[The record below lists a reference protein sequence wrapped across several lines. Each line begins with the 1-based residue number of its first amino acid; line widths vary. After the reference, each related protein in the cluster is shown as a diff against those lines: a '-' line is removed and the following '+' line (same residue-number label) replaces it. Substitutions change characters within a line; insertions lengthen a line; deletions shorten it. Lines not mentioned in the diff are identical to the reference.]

1 MHEAL
6 SQSKLKRV
14 PGEVKALE
22 CRWVSPESLL
32 HDYRRMYAG
41 VGEEI
46 DLDTEYEKLM
56 HQHHVQDTDSKEYW
70 DEILVYLHL
79 KQLPNSQIEAERLKR
94 HAMHYF
100 ILNGSLW
107 CRNGGKPPLLVVL
120 NKDVRMR
127 IAKDAH
133 DNAGHH
139 SRDPTFRKVHNSYWW
154 PNQYVFIVTY
164 CHSCH
169 ECQMRS
175 TYCNT
180 IPLQPQYVH
189 TILRCFDADSV
200 HMPSGSGG
208 LKYIVDLVDNL
219 TGWVKAHALQKLR
232 ALSIADFLFKVMC

>member
-107 CRNGGKPPLLVVL
+107 CRNGG
-120 NKDVRMR
+120 
-127 IAKDAH
+127 
-133 DNAGHH
+133 
-139 SRDPTFRKVHNSYWW
+139 
-154 PNQYVFIVTY
+154 
-164 CHSCH
+164 
-169 ECQMRS
+169 
-175 TYCNT
+175 
-180 IPLQPQYVH
+180 
-189 TILRCFDADSV
+189 
-200 HMPSGSGG
+200 
-208 LKYIVDLVDNL
+208 
-219 TGWVKAHALQKLR
+219 
-232 ALSIADFLFKVMC
+232 